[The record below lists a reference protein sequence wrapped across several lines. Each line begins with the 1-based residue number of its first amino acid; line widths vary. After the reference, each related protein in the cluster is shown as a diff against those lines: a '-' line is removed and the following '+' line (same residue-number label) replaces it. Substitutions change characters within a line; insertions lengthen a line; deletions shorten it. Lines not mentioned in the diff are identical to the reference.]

1 MPLAAQSIQRAV
13 ITRRAIRHYGVDCNF
28 NCAAGETIDM
38 TDHKSVL
45 IVGET
50 PEKVDFS
57 DPAIPRGLTAA
68 QIRQGLESSLDDL
81 RANGRIARLVYL
93 DTKETA
99 PAQLAAALDEHA
111 FDVIV
116 VGAGLRIIP
125 AQTEMFEVVMNII
138 HATAPK
144 AKLAFNLSPDD
155 SARAAERQLST
166 ASP

>member
-1 MPLAAQSIQRAV
+1 
-13 ITRRAIRHYGVDCNF
+13 
-28 NCAAGETIDM
+28 M
-38 TDHKSVL
+38 TDRKSVL

-57 DPAIPRGLTAA
+57 DPAIPVGLTPA
-68 QIRQGLESSLDDL
+68 QIRQGLESSLDEL
-81 RANGRIARLVYL
+81 RAKGRVAHLVYL

-99 PAQLAAALDEHA
+99 PEQLAHALDGNR

-125 AQTEMFEVVMNII
+125 RQTEMFEVVMNII
-138 HATAPK
+138 RISAPQ

-155 SARAAERQLST
+155 SARAAERQLGQDT
-166 ASP
+166 